1 LLWGMK
7 NTLTKLDIV
16 YDQTF
21 KVRTIAFNIFLTVG

>member
-1 LLWGMK
+1 VIGGKK